1 MSQPSQVPL
10 PFPKRKS
17 SWRTTLGGVLSAIGT
32 VMSGVCTVVP
42 FPPGLAV
49 GVGLAAVGQALTGL
63 SARDH
68 VVSATA
74 AGLYRSR
81 DR

>member
-1 MSQPSQVPL
+1 MSQPAQVQL

-32 VMSGVCTVVP
+32 VMSGVFTVVP

-49 GVGLAAVGQALTGL
+49 GVGLAAIGHALTGL
-63 SARDH
+63 AARDH
-68 VVSATA
+68 VVSATD
-74 AGLYRSR
+74 AGLYRNR